1 MSYNEVQKWKS
12 TQLELDSSQALG
24 FLISPSPCLLHSH
37 TKQNT
42 CAMCFTL
49 HMPGHSIHFSSL
61 LPACELPAGKKVLGS
76 DCQLSLLASYCC
88 HTFHIFKQHKFII
101 LHFWRSEVQNQSHWP
116 KIKMVAG
123 PVLPW
128 DCRREYMLLFLAA
141 RGYLPFLTCGFLSHL
156 LFLPLSVITSS

>member
-1 MSYNEVQKWKS
+1 MEIHPAGAGLLS
-12 TQLELDSSQALG
+12 G
-24 FLISPSPCLLHSH
+24 PGLLHFSKSLLVTQSYQAEH
-37 TKQNT
+37 
-42 CAMCFTL
+42 MCYVYPFTL

-61 LPACELPAGKKVLGS
+61 LPACELPAGEKVLGS

-88 HTFHIFKQHKFII
+88 HTFHVFKQHKFII

-141 RGYLPFLTCGFLSHL
+141 RGYLPFLTCGLSSHL